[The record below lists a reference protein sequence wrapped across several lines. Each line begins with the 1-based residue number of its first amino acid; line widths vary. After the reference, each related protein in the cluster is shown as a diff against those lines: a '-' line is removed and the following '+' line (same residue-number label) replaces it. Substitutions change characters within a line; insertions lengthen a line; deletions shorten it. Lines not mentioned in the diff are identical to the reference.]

1 MIKFPVAQ
9 RGGDRCGSVRRLSA
23 AAGDQAATSLFLLS
37 ASLSFSLSASNQITL
52 NSPVAEHGRQRG
64 CSQLCRRRGRAMG
77 SCARR
82 ALTGEVCLETAR
94 ARERVCESL
103 RETARERASTRR
115 RSETEWRLSFSHK
128 RAGPGALLN
137 KTAQR
142 RAGAGC

>member
-23 AAGDQAATSLFLLS
+23 AAGDQAATSLFPLS
-37 ASLSFSLSASNQITL
+37 ASLSFSLSAGNQITL

-82 ALTGEVCLETAR
+82 ALTGEVCFGNGAG
-94 ARERVCESL
+94 ERESL
-103 RETARERASTRR
+103 RESARERASTRR
-115 RSETEWRLSFSHK
+115 RGETEWRLSFSHK